1 MINPIQV
8 LLKLGH
14 MIKQFLEAR
23 LHWGTNGLSSDE
35 DKNA

>member
-8 LLKLGH
+8 LLKLG
-14 MIKQFLEAR
+14 IKQFLEAR